1 MDYAFELKK
10 KMFDLGLRVE
20 VDDRNEKVG
29 YKMREAQVKKIPYM
43 LVVGDQEMESGTV
56 NMRKHGEKD
65 TATMPV
71 DEFIAYIQKNIADK
85 SEAY

>member
-1 MDYAFELKK
+1 MAP
-10 KMFDLGLRVE
+10 
-20 VDDRNEKVG
+20 
-29 YKMREAQVKKIPYM
+29 VKKIPYM